1 MAAAAPGTGSETLR
15 ERITAL
21 QASLAANSAALAQ
34 TQRQRRKIERQ
45 QEQGGLGPVG
55 RQRVLSVYV
64 LSNYNADLA
73 VRAACQ
79 YSTVKDPS
87 SPGYPTRTFVEDLFL
102 AASDADLNFIHEDS
116 RRFVAQW
123 ETCRWVSSLNA
134 VGVAPLSRDVFDHYE
149 QRAFGSTLD
158 IGMPARRYVNKWVQR
173 WRSKWGVQR
182 KVKVFWKLLAYYAFT
197 KFAGKQIL
205 YLNLD
210 ETSIP
215 YTMKPLPGCVS
226 LQDRRRRMKV
236 KKQDV
241 RGALTYVS
249 IICDSKDIQGHLPH
263 YLIGSEAK
271 ITKKFLRAQQ
281 ALPQTALRVLR
292 RKSAWTTSADLVLIL
307 KELATVLKSWP
318 ALQPVLL
325 LDAAPSH
332 LPKSVMQTAKRCKI
346 QLLFIPAACTDKL
359 QPLDLAAFSAFK
371 GHLKRKQQVL
381 RAGSVDGLIDPLAW
395 VFDIMQ
401 CPRHFFAAK
410 SWARSFESV
419 GASNPPRADR
429 LHSELQRFFGD
440 VIVMPDGSK
449 PSAAELQSIWPER
462 RRMAYA
468 YRALL

>member
-1 MAAAAPGTGSETLR
+1 MAAAAPGTGSETWR

-34 TQRQRRKIERQ
+34 TQRQRRKVERQ

-182 KVKVFWKLLAYYAFT
+182 KVLRQEIQSDPAILQAKAGGLSKMAVPFFGSGKRTQKPARFMFVLL
-197 KFAGKQIL
+197 
-205 YLNLD
+205 
-210 ETSIP
+210 
-215 YTMKPLPGCVS
+215 
-226 LQDRRRRMKV
+226 
-236 KKQDV
+236 
-241 RGALTYVS
+241 RGAPK
-249 IICDSKDIQGHLPH
+249 CG
-263 YLIGSEAK
+263 AK
-271 ITKKFLRAQQ
+271 
-281 ALPQTALRVLR
+281 
-292 RKSAWTTSADLVLIL
+292 
-307 KELATVLKSWP
+307 
-318 ALQPVLL
+318 
-325 LDAAPSH
+325 
-332 LPKSVMQTAKRCKI
+332 
-346 QLLFIPAACTDKL
+346 
-359 QPLDLAAFSAFK
+359 
-371 GHLKRKQQVL
+371 
-381 RAGSVDGLIDPLAW
+381 
-395 VFDIMQ
+395 
-401 CPRHFFAAK
+401 
-410 SWARSFESV
+410 
-419 GASNPPRADR
+419 N
-429 LHSELQRFFGD
+429 RFFSCPFFCPIS
-440 VIVMPDGSK
+440 VPTVP
-449 PSAAELQSIWPER
+449 
-462 RRMAYA
+462 
-468 YRALL
+468 LLCR